1 MQMIG
6 DKDRIY
12 GSPEESQDQK
22 WWTYILA
29 VGDETDNE
37 NIEDSDEECEDYC
50 YVVQLG
56 CLLHVLIHLD
66 VQRSLCNEAKTDK
79 DLIIKVRVTMIP
91 TSVV

>member
-1 MQMIG
+1 MVI
-6 DKDRIY
+6 RIEY
-12 GSPEESQDQK
+12 TEVQRRVKIRNDEH
-22 WWTYILA
+22 IFLA

-37 NIEDSDEECEDYC
+37 DIEDSDEECEDYG

-56 CLLHVLIHLD
+56 CLLHVLLHLD
-66 VQRSLCNEAKTDK
+66 VQCSLCNEAKTDK